1 MYRNNK
7 CLLDDDK
14 TLELSWSDNN
24 PNYLESVDD
33 KFKNISFDEI
43 IKNLRRKIKAV
54 KISFGANS
62 DNLGLANIA
71 NADILYSISFH
82 SNSDIDESI
91 ELKLSLEEFINELIF
106 KMNNSDDS
114 SEDFEEII
122 LISKSL
128 NSIAHKLQEAIQKNS
143 NVIDEVIVKDTSV
156 W

>member
-7 CLLDDDK
+7 CFLDNDK

-24 PNYLESVDD
+24 PHYSECVDD
-33 KFKNISFDEI
+33 KFKNISLDQI
-43 IKNLRRKIKAV
+43 INNLRSKIKAV

-62 DNLGLANIA
+62 DDLGLANIG
-71 NADILYSISFH
+71 NADILYSISFQ

-91 ELKLSLEEFINELIF
+91 ELKLSLAEFINELIF
-106 KMNNSDDS
+106 KMNNYDES

-128 NSIAHKLQEAIQKNS
+128 NSIANKLQEAIQKNS
-143 NVIDEVIVKDTSV
+143 NVIDELIIKDTSA